1 MRLGEN
7 GIILHLHSC
16 NKDMGPQMK
25 IELESRTPAVKG
37 ERDWIYWLRTE
48 KGDYIKVQIG
58 FYASKEDAEEIIKRI
73 TQS

>member
-1 MRLGEN
+1 
-7 GIILHLHSC
+7 
-16 NKDMGPQMK
+16 MK